1 MPSKVPSPTAWG
13 SRFNRQDC
21 VGSGEAS
28 EIKLIMPPSNHADA
42 VGNLDPQHLSQ
53 WKPSRN
59 QQAIERYTPGNGL
72 VFERARAG
80 YRAICSRNTH
90 RLNRNQIQRLNLAH
104 FPWFA
109 SRCVSGR
116 VEPATEGQEK
126 KKRTWPQGPKMK
138 SLAQDAKKQPSM
150 RVPGPASMSG
160 ARALAILLPSC
171 CC

>member
-1 MPSKVPSPTAWG
+1 MKTTFSFAEGPRRGLFAALVPSKVPSPTAWG

-28 EIKLIMPPSNHADA
+28 EIKLIMPLNNHADA
-42 VGNLDPQHLSQ
+42 VGNLEPQHLSQ

-90 RLNRNQIQRLNLAH
+90 GLNHNI
-104 FPWFA
+104 
-109 SRCVSGR
+109 
-116 VEPATEGQEK
+116 T
-126 KKRTWPQGPKMK
+126 
-138 SLAQDAKKQPSM
+138 
-150 RVPGPASMSG
+150 
-160 ARALAILLPSC
+160 
-171 CC
+171 